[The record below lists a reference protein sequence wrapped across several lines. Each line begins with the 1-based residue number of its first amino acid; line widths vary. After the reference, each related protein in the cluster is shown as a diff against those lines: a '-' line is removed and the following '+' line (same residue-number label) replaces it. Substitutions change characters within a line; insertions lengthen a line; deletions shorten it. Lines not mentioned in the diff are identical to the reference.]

1 MSTDIVIGID
11 ISGKSLDIHI
21 LPEDR
26 AQRFANDASG
36 IGELVEL
43 AKEMEASLILM
54 EATGGLES
62 ALAAECAL
70 SGIPTA
76 VMNPRQIR
84 DFARSLGRLAKT
96 DAIDA
101 EVIARFGSALRP
113 EPRTLPDAQEQYL
126 KALITRRRQ
135 LIDIRTAESNR
146 LARAAAAVRQRIRE
160 HIDFLNQEIED
171 IDREIE
177 KLIKESPLWLEKA
190 RLLREVP
197 GIGSVS
203 CFTLLGA
210 LPELGKLKG
219 KQIAALV
226 GVAPLNRD
234 SGAYRGRRSTWGGRA
249 QVRSAL
255 YMAAMSA
262 RRHNPVI
269 RDFYERL
276 RAAGKCGKVALVACM
291 RKLLIILNAM
301 LRDRASWDAQ
311 RSISPNTH

>member
-126 KALITRRRQ
+126 KATRRRQ

-197 GIGSVS
+197 GIGSAPASHFWVRCLS
-203 CFTLLGA
+203 WA
-210 LPELGKLKG
+210 SSKG
-219 KQIAALV
+219 S
-226 GVAPLNRD
+226 R
-234 SGAYRGRRSTWGGRA
+234 
-249 QVRSAL
+249 
-255 YMAAMSA
+255 
-262 RRHNPVI
+262 
-269 RDFYERL
+269 
-276 RAAGKCGKVALVACM
+276 
-291 RKLLIILNAM
+291 
-301 LRDRASWDAQ
+301 
-311 RSISPNTH
+311 

>member
-1 MSTDIVIGID
+1 MPKKLSHFNRSQRHLKTLHHSPESFHRHSDRSHLRHSVILNEAERSEESCV
-11 ISGKSLDIHI
+11 SGVKNLKALVYEQGLNCQSLDIHI

-43 AKEMEASLILM
+43 AKEMEASLIVM

-113 EPRTLPDAQEQYL
+113 EPRRLPDAQEQHL
-126 KALITRRRQ
+126 RALMTRRRQ

-146 LARAAAAVRQRIRE
+146 LARAAAAVRQRIRK

-210 LPELGKLKG
+210 LL
-219 KQIAALV
+219 
-226 GVAPLNRD
+226 
-234 SGAYRGRRSTWGGRA
+234 SW
-249 QVRSAL
+249 
-255 YMAAMSA
+255 
-262 RRHNPVI
+262 
-269 RDFYERL
+269 
-276 RAAGKCGKVALVACM
+276 
-291 RKLLIILNAM
+291 
-301 LRDRASWDAQ
+301 ASSKES
-311 RSISPNTH
+311 R